1 MFAVDGLLPA
11 IRTRRA
17 GRAFRP
23 DPVPADLQELLWEAA
38 AFAPS
43 HGNTQPARILVAASE
58 SVRERVVAA
67 LNPGNRHW
75 AAAAPLLFALAADPA
90 HDVVIETPG
99 HPPRE
104 LYPLHAGIAL
114 GFLMLQ
120 AESLGLIAHP
130 MAAFD
135 EEAARAAFDAP
146 PGVRIMAIVASGFP
160 GDPGQLPA
168 DLAAKETAP
177 RDRLPREHRVGI
189 DRWSGALSVS
199 ARSLRKRS
207 P

>member
-17 GRAFRP
+17 GRAFSP
-23 DPVPADLQELLWEAA
+23 APVPAELQELLWEAA
-38 AFAPS
+38 ALAPS
-43 HGNTQPARILVAASE
+43 HGNTQPTRILVAASE
-58 SVRERVVAA
+58 PVRQRLIAA
-67 LNPGNRHW
+67 LNPGNQHW

-90 HDVVIETPG
+90 HDVTIEAPG

-104 LYPLHAGIAL
+104 LYPLHVGIAL
-114 GFLMLQ
+114 GFLVVQ
-120 AESLGLIAHP
+120 AESLGLTAHP

-135 EEAARAAFDAP
+135 EAAARAAFDAP
-146 PGVRIMAIVASGFP
+146 PGVRILAVVACGFP
-160 GDPGQLPA
+160 GDPAQLPA

-189 DRWSGALSVS
+189 DRWSDALSVS

>member
-23 DPVPADLQELLWEAA
+23 DPVPVGLQELLWEAA
-38 AFAPS
+38 ALAPS
-43 HGNTQPARILVAASE
+43 HGNTQPTRVLVAASE
-58 SVRERVVAA
+58 PARQRLIAA
-67 LNPGNRHW
+67 LNPGNQHW

-90 HDVVIETPG
+90 HDVTIDTPG

-104 LYPLHAGIAL
+104 LYPLHVGIAL

-120 AESLGLIAHP
+120 AEAVGLTAHP

-135 EEAARAAFDAP
+135 EAAASAAFEAP
-146 PGVRIMAIVASGFP
+146 PGVRILAVVACGFP
-160 GDPGQLPA
+160 GDPGGLPA
-168 DLAAKETAP
+168 DLAAKEASP

-189 DRWSGALSVS
+189 DRWSAALSVS
-199 ARSLRKRS
+199 ARTSRKRG